1 MMQDMPAGGCL
12 CGEGSGDLLTLGEYF
27 KKRLTYRCSAAII
40 NIVVSE
46 SEPFGIPRWYPNFIF
61 ALMVEHYG
69 ELSEW
74 LKEHA
79 WKACIRGNLYREFES
94 LTLRHFYI

>member
-1 MMQDMPAGGCL
+1 MKKQPARMDGLLSMYVDGIVRCPGAFCARKFAIDRGG
-12 CGEGSGDLLTLGEYF
+12 
-27 KKRLTYRCSAAII
+27 R
-40 NIVVSE
+40 
-46 SEPFGIPRWYPNFIF
+46 RWYTSFCCGARFERDAVISYCLRFF
-61 ALMVEHYG
+61 AKDSSIG

-94 LTLRHFYI
+94 LTLRQ